1 MNMKTIERTTFANVI
16 SVLVDLTE
24 LKQIHLISITV
35 FVYLFPESGDEN
47 IIRRGGKSNQL

>member
-35 FVYLFPESGDEN
+35 FVCLFPESGDEN
-47 IIRRGGKSNQL
+47 TIRPGSKSNQL